1 VNDEQARW
9 LRVLRVELGCS
20 FGRVAELAHYAEPR
34 FFPKSGA
41 LSGRNWCE
49 AAAELLGETPEGWEA
64 AVAGGQAGGQDSA
77 TDHQSP
83 AKEA

>member
-1 VNDEQARW
+1 MNDEQARW

-20 FGRVAELAHYAEPR
+20 FGRIAELVHYAEPH

-49 AAAELLGETPEGWEA
+49 AAAELLGETPEEWEA
-64 AVAGGQAGGQDSA
+64 AMCGPDCGLPTEA
-77 TDHQSP
+77 P
-83 AKEA
+83 AESQEK